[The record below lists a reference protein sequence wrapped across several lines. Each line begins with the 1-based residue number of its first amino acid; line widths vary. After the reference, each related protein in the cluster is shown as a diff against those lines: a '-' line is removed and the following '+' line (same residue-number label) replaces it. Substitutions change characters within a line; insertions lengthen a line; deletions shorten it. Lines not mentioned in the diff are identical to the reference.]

1 MPAHDAPPPYNAH
14 GDPYNL
20 DPLPQEQ
27 NRPALPENKRNI
39 HLAALPAEARI
50 VKFQTIV
57 REGREIVVGRIK
69 VPTPATAAGA
79 RHAFILRRYD
89 TNAISLTTMYKV
101 AFPTATDEDEKREM
115 DWVKSSFDTRGTNGG
130 RDNSA
135 VRLAG
140 QWVSRS
146 LAIHLA
152 PAYKMDTLINALARA
167 VPDPN
172 VAYRKSQRSQAASDE
187 IARQSGGGEDG
198 IFNSPA
204 PALAPAPA
212 PASVPS
218 LSAGDNASPAAKRRR
233 RDQGTA
239 PQQAS
244 SSASAHQPSATAEP
258 STTTTEAEDVQHI
271 SVEATTTITAP
282 AGEAVDMNAEIEQA
296 KQLVKDLRDEI
307 RLRNEAG
314 NSLEDQ
320 GVDIAEDVRGTK
332 RGKGQDEGVALS
344 GGASGDN
351 RVVRTNKR
359 IPQNAV
365 AEVGRKFGWGALVF
379 SVGLGASLTFISQ
392 YASNLL

>member
-14 GDPYNL
+14 EDAYNL

-27 NRPALPENKRNI
+27 NRPALPENKRNLL
-39 HLAALPAEARI
+39 LAALPAEAKI

-69 VPTPATAAGA
+69 VPTPPQGTSAGA

-101 AFPTATDEDEKREM
+101 AFPTASDEDEKREM
-115 DWVKSSFDTRGTNGG
+115 EWVKSSFDTRGTNGG
-130 RDNSA
+130 RDNAA

-140 QWVSRS
+140 QWVSRQ

-152 PAYKMDTLINALARA
+152 PAYRMEILINALARA

-187 IARQSGGGEDG
+187 LARQIHGEDG
-198 IFNSPA
+198 S
-204 PALAPAPA
+204 LGAPA
-212 PASVPS
+212 PASAPAPAVPS
-218 LSAGDNASPAAKRRR
+218 LSARDNASPAAKRRR
-233 RDQGTA
+233 RDGSAA

-244 SSASAHQPSATAEP
+244 GSASVNQSPAK
-258 STTTTEAEDVQHI
+258 TEASTAKAEDEDVQHI

-282 AGEAVDMNAEIEQA
+282 PGEAVDMNAEIEQA
-296 KQLVKDLRDEI
+296 KQLVKDLRDELK
-307 RLRNEAG
+307 LRNEAG

-332 RGKGQDEGVALS
+332 RGKDADAGVVLS